1 MYRRIARMA
10 LVAVIGIAAL
20 GYGTL
25 EKRLTVVIE
34 GRPIAVRTF
43 APDVGSALQRAGI
56 SVAPDDRVLPALD
69 TTIGEGDRIRVF
81 RAKDLTL
88 MVDGQPREVMVTS
101 LRVKGALAEAGI
113 TDIHPKDIIKPA
125 PDARLADGMTIRYR
139 PADRVAVR
147 VDGKRL
153 RHVTNAPRVKGVL
166 RELKVKV
173 GPLDRVSPP
182 MNAEIEPGETIKV
195 TRIRRTHKTEQQRI
209 PFDTVYKKSR
219 DLEYGR
225 RKVQSQGRNGIRE
238 VRYRVTLVDGEASSR
253 ERVSEKIIRRPQD
266 RVILVG
272 TSFPGCY
279 CDNGVQRGGASWYRQ
294 ADGLSAAHKTLPF
307 GTVVRVEN
315 LDNGKYVNVV
325 IRDRGPY
332 IEGRIIDLSDEAFE
346 RLAPLSS
353 GVFNARIRW

>member
-56 SVAPDDRVLPALD
+56 SVAADDRVLPDLD
-69 TTIGEGDRIRVF
+69 TSIAEGDRIRVF
-81 RAKDLTL
+81 RAKHLTL
-88 MVDGQPREVMVTS
+88 TVDGKRRKVLVTS
-101 LRVKGALAEAGI
+101 LRVQGALAEAGI
-113 TDIHPKDIIKPA
+113 TDIHPKDIIKPD
-125 PDARLADGMTIRYR
+125 PHTKLKDGMKIRYR
-139 PADRVAVR
+139 PADRVVVR

-153 RHVTNAPRVKGVL
+153 RHVTSVPRVKGVL
-166 RELKVKV
+166 QELKLKI

-182 MNAEIEPGETIKV
+182 LNSKIDPDGVIKI
-195 TRIRRTHKTEQQRI
+195 TRVRRTHKTEQQRI
-209 PFDTVYKKSR
+209 PFKTVYKKTR
-219 DLEYGR
+219 ELEYGR
-225 RKVQSQGRNGIRE
+225 RKVASQGRNGIRQ

-253 ERVSEKIIRRPQD
+253 ERVGEKIVRRPQD

-279 CDNGVQRGGASWYRQ
+279 CDNGVQRGGASWYSQ
-294 ADGLSAAHKTLPF
+294 ADGLTAAHKTLPF

-332 IEGRIIDLSDEAFE
+332 IEGRIIDLSDEAFR

-353 GVFNARIRW
+353 GVFPARIRW